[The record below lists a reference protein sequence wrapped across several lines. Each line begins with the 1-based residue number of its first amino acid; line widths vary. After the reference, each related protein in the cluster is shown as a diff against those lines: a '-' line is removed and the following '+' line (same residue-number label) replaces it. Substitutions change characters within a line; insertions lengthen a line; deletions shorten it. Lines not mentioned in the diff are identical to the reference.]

1 MSIDVAT
8 HLWCEARKM
17 SGAQFPWLSSDFPG
31 SPDTMFPLQGAWVW
45 SLVRA
50 LRSWMLCCM
59 VNINKSWA
67 SQVALVVKNPPSSA
81 GDLRVAGSIP
91 GSGRSLGGGHGNPCQ
106 YSCLKNLTDRGAWRA
121 IVHRV
126 AKSWIWLK
134 LLSTHSSHMKE
145 YIVSKLDHPKCWN
158 LILLALPPTNCCF

>member
-1 MSIDVAT
+1 MAVQ
-8 HLWCEARKM
+8 W
-17 SGAQFPWLSSDFPG
+17 FPWQSRSHVYTPG
-31 SPDTMFPLQGAWVW
+31 GMGLIPGQSTKIL
-45 SLVRA
+45 
-50 LRSWMLCCM
+50 MLWCM

-67 SQVALVVKNPPSSA
+67 SQVALVVKNPPANA

-134 LLSTHSSHMKE
+134 LLSMHSSHIKE